1 MFESELF
8 YYLATFTTFTKAREG
23 AWEISSLAQLVP
35 GTAARWPPEGELRVL
50 KRFIFFPPEYYCLPN
65 RLPDGIKTNLLLF
78 KTESKNDKD
87 RVSRRDWG
95 TSLRILSHTNNID
108 RLVDKVS

>member
-65 RLPDGIKTNLLLF
+65 RLPDGIKTKLLLL
-78 KTESKNDKD
+78 KTEPKMTKT
-87 RVSRRDWG
+87 VSRRDWD
-95 TSLRILSHTNNID
+95 TSLGIFSHTHQY
-108 RLVDKVS
+108 RRQP